1 MATDHIFISATP
13 GEVRIAEVADGALSG
28 LTVHRA
34 GAETRVGDIYLGRVE
49 AVIHGLQAA
58 FVDIGEERSGFL
70 ALPEVRPHGT
80 GDEEDSI
87 GDYLSEGDTVMVEV
101 QRDAEEDKGAKL
113 TMRISLSGRDLVHT
127 PEGGGV
133 SISRR
138 IGNDEDRK
146 RLQAV
151 MAQVSASGSGG
162 FIVRTAA
169 AEAEDEDLEA
179 EAARLRGR
187 WVEVAAAKQDA
198 QAPTCVFREVEPAFR
213 VLREHG
219 GAELEGIVVDDADL
233 FARMQAFTTAEM
245 PDLVEVLRHH
255 SGPTPLFETEG
266 VEEWIDA
273 VLDPNV
279 PLPCG
284 GSLII
289 SETPALTA
297 IDVNTGSADFGGRE
311 RTGTEVNKEAAGE
324 IARQIRLRNLSGLL
338 VVDFVSMR
346 RRENQQMVSDAFQAA
361 LAEDP
366 AHPHLVGFTRLG
378 LAEMTRRRQGASL
391 QELICGGPA
400 QPEKSPETVAL
411 SALRGVLAEAAGNAS
426 PGYILEVHPSVGDVL
441 ANAHADALTETRKRL
456 GGNLEVTGIASQ
468 AVHVF
473 EVRGV
478 SGDSK

>member
-13 GEVRIAEVADGALSG
+13 GEARIAEVADGALSG

-58 FVDIGEERSGFL
+58 FVDIGEARSGFL
-70 ALPEVRPHGT
+70 ALPEVRPFGH

-87 GDYLSEGDTVMVEV
+87 GDYLSEGDAVMVQV

-113 TMRISLSGRDLVHT
+113 TTRVSLSGRDLVYT
-127 PEGGGV
+127 PDGASV

-151 MAQVSASGSGG
+151 MAEVSASGGGG

-169 AEAEDEDLEA
+169 AEAEDEDLAA
-179 EAARLRGR
+179 EAARLRAR
-187 WVEVAAAKQDA
+187 WESVAVARQDA
-198 QAPTCVFREVEPAFR
+198 QAPASLYREIEPALR

-233 FARMQAFTTAEM
+233 FARLKAFTTEEM

-255 SGPTPLFETEG
+255 SGPTPLFEAEG

-273 VLDPNV
+273 VLDPYV
-279 PLPCG
+279 ALPCG

-324 IARQIRLRNLSGLL
+324 IARQIKLRNLSGLL

-346 RRENQQMVSDAFQAA
+346 RRENQQAVSDAFHAA
-361 LAEDP
+361 LADDP
-366 AHPHLVGFTRLG
+366 AHPNLVGFTRLG

-391 QELICGGPA
+391 QELLCGGPA
-400 QPEKSPETVAL
+400 VPEKSPETVAL
-411 SALRGVLAEAAGNAS
+411 SALRGVLTEAAVNPA
-426 PGYILEVHPSVGDVL
+426 PGYVLEVHPSVADVL
-441 ANAHADALTETRKRL
+441 GNAHANALAETQKRL
-456 GGNLEVTGIASQ
+456 GGNLEISAIASQ
-468 AVHVF
+468 AAHVF
-473 EVRGV
+473 EVRSV
-478 SGDSK
+478 SGEAK